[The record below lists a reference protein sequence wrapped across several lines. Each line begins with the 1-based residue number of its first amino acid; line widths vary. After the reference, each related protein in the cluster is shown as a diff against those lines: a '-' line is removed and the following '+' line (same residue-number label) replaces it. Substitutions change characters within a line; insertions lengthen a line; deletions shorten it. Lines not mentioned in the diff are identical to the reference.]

1 MKNIEIKH
9 SYRETKDSRRKSK
22 VFCMYGTVAFRSPIP
37 FLDRRATD
45 LQLGLS
51 KMNVLIFLF
60 PYHMSYRATVWGTHS
75 K

>member
-1 MKNIEIKH
+1 
-9 SYRETKDSRRKSK
+9 
-22 VFCMYGTVAFRSPIP
+22 MYGTVAFRSPIP